1 MVLSKLKE
9 GYVSLRNLA
18 GEVLIANEF
27 ICNVL
32 VFHTLM
38 LSGVWVVTGRVVVVL
53 FVLSIVVCL
62 TFWPIL

>member
-53 FVLSIVVCL
+53 FVLSTVVCL
-62 TFWPIL
+62 TSWPIL